1 MVIGRFEIEIF
12 ILVLSRCYECWTSNG
27 KNSKGIEKVINYF
40 FGVKMINGK
49 STLNA
54 VFKEAKKRIDGLATI
69 VLIILS
75 VFVPILIAGLKA
87 IRFGYFKFNWLG
99 LTVPIIVFLIYI
111 RFRQIA
117 TTESKFRQIFDS
129 MLIVGISFS
138 FIYAVNFKSG
148 RS

>member
-1 MVIGRFEIEIF
+1 
-12 ILVLSRCYECWTSNG
+12 
-27 KNSKGIEKVINYF
+27 
-40 FGVKMINGK
+40 MINEK
-49 STLNA
+49 STLSA
-54 VFKEAKKRIDGLATI
+54 VFKEAKERIDGLATV

-75 VFVPILIAGLKA
+75 VFVPIFISGLKA
-87 IRFGYFKFNWLG
+87 VRFGCFELNWLG

-138 FIYAVNFKSG
+138 FIYAVHFK
-148 RS
+148 